1 MKVKIVGIGHSLPSN
16 LVTNDELSNK
26 LDTNDEWIITRTGI
40 KQRLLAPAGVFTSDL
55 ATEALKNAMLDANV
69 NPSDLDGIILA
80 TTTPDLLMPA
90 TAAKVQ
96 QKMGMNRGFAFDIQ
110 AACTGFLY
118 ALNIGYS
125 MITAK
130 QAKKIA
136 IIGAETMSRIVDWSD
151 RRTCVLFGDGAG
163 AVILTETDPE
173 DVSQIMAIDIHSD
186 GNTLDILK
194 VRGGVSVGSL
204 DAKLEMN
211 GQEVYKFAI
220 ESMYNSLS
228 NLLEKSNLSVREVDW
243 IVAHQANY
251 RIIFSLAAKLGIPM
265 EKVAVTV
272 DIHANTSAASIP
284 LALSVYEEC
293 GEIKKGNLI
302 ALTAVGAGMTW
313 GSALLRL

>member
-16 LVTNDELSNK
+16 LVTNDELSTK
-26 LDTNDEWIITRTGI
+26 LDTNDEWIETRTGI
-40 KQRLLAPAGVFTSDL
+40 KQRMLAPAGVFTSDL
-55 ATEALKNAMLDANV
+55 ATEALENAMFDANLG
-69 NPSDLDGIILA
+69 PTDLDGIILA

-90 TAAKVQ
+90 TAVKVQ
-96 QKMGMNRGFAFDIQ
+96 QKIRMNRGFAFDIQ

-125 MITAK
+125 MIAAK

-136 IIGAETMSRIVDWSD
+136 IIGAETMSRILDWSD

-163 AVILTETDPE
+163 AVILTETNPKDL
-173 DVSQIMAIDIHSD
+173 SQIMAIDIHSD
-186 GNTLDILK
+186 GNTLDMLK
-194 VRGGVSVGSL
+194 VGGGISIGSL

-220 ESMYNSLS
+220 ESMYSSLS

-243 IVAHQANY
+243 VVAHQANY
-251 RIIFSLAAKLGIPM
+251 RIISSLATKLGIPM

-284 LALSVYEEC
+284 LALSVYKER
-293 GEIKKGNLI
+293 GEIRKGNLI

-313 GSALLRL
+313 GSVLLKL

>member
-26 LDTNDEWIITRTGI
+26 LDTNDEWIKTRTGI

-55 ATEALKNAMLDANV
+55 ATEALKNAILDANV

-96 QKMGMNRGFAFDIQ
+96 QKIGMNRGFAFDIQ

-173 DVSQIMAIDIHSD
+173 NVSQIIAIDIHSD

-194 VRGGVSVGSL
+194 VGGGVSIGSL

-220 ESMYNSLS
+220 ESMYHSLS

-243 IVAHQANY
+243 IIAHQANY

-284 LALSVYEEC
+284 LALSVYKEC
-293 GEIKKGNLI
+293 EEIKKGNLI

>member
-1 MKVKIVGIGHSLPSN
+1 MKVKIAGIGHSLPGN
-16 LVTNDELSNK
+16 LVTNDELSTK
-26 LDTNDEWIITRTGI
+26 LDTTDEWIRTRTGI
-40 KQRLLAPAGVFTSDL
+40 EQRLLAPAGVFTSDL
-55 ATEALKNAMLDANV
+55 AAEALKNAMIDANV
-69 NPSDLDGIILA
+69 KAGDLDGIILA

-96 QKMGMNRGFAFDIQ
+96 HMVGMKTGFAFDIQ

-118 ALNIGYS
+118 ALNVGCS
-125 MITAK
+125 MIAVR

-151 RRTCVLFGDGAG
+151 RSTCILFGDGAG
-163 AVILTETDPE
+163 AVILTEADSAET
-173 DVSQIMAIDIHSD
+173 SKIIAIEILSD
-186 GNTLDILK
+186 GSALDILK
-194 VRGGVSVGSL
+194 VGGGVSIGSL

-228 NLLEKSNLSVREVDW
+228 RILGKSNLSVRELDW
-243 IVAHQANY
+243 VVAHQANY
-251 RIIFSLAAKLGIPM
+251 RIISSLAARLSLPM
-265 EKVAVTV
+265 KKVAITV

-284 LALSVYEEC
+284 LALSVYKER